1 MASVTKVFERL
12 KIHLEE
18 LKMPPKSF
26 GSKVIRACGFGNVYE
41 RCLAHSKGRNRLA
54 IKRIES

>member
-1 MASVTKVFERL
+1 MAYVTKVFEHL

-18 LKMPPKSF
+18 LKMPPNSF
-26 GSKVIRACGFGNVYE
+26 DSKVTRACGFGNVYE
-41 RCLAHSKGRNRLA
+41 RCPAHSKGRNRLA

>member
-1 MASVTKVFERL
+1 MAYVMKVFEHL

-18 LKMPPKSF
+18 LKRPPKSV

-41 RCLAHSKGRNRLA
+41 RCPAHSKGRNRLA